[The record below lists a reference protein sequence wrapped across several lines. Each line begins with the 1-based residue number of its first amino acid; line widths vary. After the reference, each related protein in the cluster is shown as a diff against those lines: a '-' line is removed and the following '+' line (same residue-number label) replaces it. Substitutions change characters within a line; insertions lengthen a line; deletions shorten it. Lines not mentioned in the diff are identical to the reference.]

1 MSINILVGSDP
12 DDMPRIVDTIAALEF
27 LHNILPQ
34 HQSVLD
40 LEGGKFNGEKV
51 EYLIDW
57 YKSMKDVILYAGNTE
72 DVVLEPNLV

>member
-12 DDMPRIVDTIAALEF
+12 DDIRRIVDTIAALQF
-27 LHNILPQ
+27 LHSVIPE
-34 HQSVLD
+34 HQSLMD
-40 LEGGKFNGEKV
+40 LEGASFNADKV

>member
-1 MSINILVGSDP
+1 M
-12 DDMPRIVDTIAALEF
+12 
-27 LHNILPQ
+27 
-34 HQSVLD
+34 D
-40 LEGGKFNGEKV
+40 LEGASFNADKV